1 MNFQTTRTG
10 TNIIKQFSARGNA
23 QVLLLGQET
32 PSTNQNDL
40 EASQAWNNSLLHIY
54 RNCNSENMYKVQ
66 QLQGSKNLNIKID
79 KRDGDNYSI

>member
-23 QVLLLGQET
+23 QVLVGQEK
-32 PSTNQNDL
+32 PPTNQNDL
-40 EASQAWNNSLLHIY
+40 EVSQAWNNSILHFY

-66 QLQGSKNLNIKID
+66 QLQGAKNLNIKID

>member
-23 QVLLLGQET
+23 QVLLGQET

-40 EASQAWNNSLLHIY
+40 GASQA
-54 RNCNSENMYKVQ
+54 
-66 QLQGSKNLNIKID
+66 
-79 KRDGDNYSI
+79 

>member
-40 EASQAWNNSLLHIY
+40 EASQA
-54 RNCNSENMYKVQ
+54 
-66 QLQGSKNLNIKID
+66 
-79 KRDGDNYSI
+79 